1 LLGSLKYMGTP
12 VDEILK
18 SLDPDILALHAL
30 VHVLVP
36 GLVAVA
42 EDIVA
47 VAGNTA
53 AAVQQKAAE
62 TSNRHLEQR
71 LLLQVTYYT
80 AVAVDLRSFVGAA
93 AERSSC
99 HLEQTQM
106 LQMACTT
113 VAFAEEGTV
122 AAFEG
127 VGIARQ

>member
-1 LLGSLKYMGTP
+1 MGTP
-12 VDEILK
+12 VEAILK
-18 SLDPDILALHAL
+18 GLDPDILALHAL
-30 VHVLVP
+30 VHVLVL

-42 EDIVA
+42 EDIAA
-47 VAGNTA
+47 VAGNT

-113 VAFAEEGTV
+113 AAFAEEGIV
-122 AAFEG
+122 AEFEG
-127 VGIARQ
+127 AGIAHQ

>member
-1 LLGSLKYMGTP
+1 MGTL
-12 VDEILK
+12 VDAILK

-30 VHVLVP
+30 VHVLVL

-42 EDIVA
+42 EDIAA

-71 LLLQVTYYT
+71 LLLQATHYT

-99 HLEQTQM
+99 HLEQKQL
-106 LQMACTT
+106 LQMVCMA
-113 VAFAEEGTV
+113 VAFAEEGIV

-127 VGIARQ
+127 VEVARR